1 MPRATQPR
9 ETQKAIQDY
18 VEKTGIPAMVT
29 PKAKGVISDDHPL
42 FFGTV
47 GGMAGDGLFLE
58 LLDKVDLMV
67 GISFKRVD
75 FAKISQG
82 FGANSVRVSSFREF
96 DVALQEAIKAQSP
109 TVIDVPI
116 NPDEYRSQI
125 K

>member
-1 MPRATQPR
+1 
-9 ETQKAIQDY
+9 
-18 VEKTGIPAMVT
+18 MVT

-47 GGMAGDGLFLE
+47 GGMASDGLFLE

-116 NPDEYRSQI
+116 DLDEYRSQI